1 MYVPISLILLQSES
15 ILIFLNQDA
24 EVAKYTSEY
33 IRAYLPGMILMAFID
48 GQRRFLNMMNLTKG
62 PLIAI
67 IISVCFH
74 VYLSW
79 YFVWNLNYGIIGT
92 GYVSTITNASNYIF
106 LIIIS
111 VCNSDIWYDVLID
124 QDQKMNLFL

>member
-62 PLIAI
+62 PLVAI
-67 IISVCFH
+67 TISVCFH

-79 YFVWNLNYGIIGT
+79 YFVWNLNRI
-92 GYVSTITNASNYIF
+92 SSN
-106 LIIIS
+106 LKL
-111 VCNSDIWYDVLID
+111 N
-124 QDQKMNLFL
+124 